1 MVTINR
7 ISTTT
12 TTTSKKNKTLYRFV
26 STVLLLTAFYTNY
39 HLVMPGEEEQFESQ
53 IDKAQI
59 EVGGGLS
66 DQVEDKFYVEKE
78 ADVVFEPVS
87 NEDTK
92 EAYGAGEEQV
102 GSSAASADGESG
114 NDANENE
121 ESEEDTDTNDEI
133 ESEDDSKDETE
144 DAKEESNDETDLAM
158 DKDADDDDASTED
171 DLAMDKASDDAD
183 SKTKLAESVAI
194 LGERSSGT
202 TWIYEHLTECFN
214 HSVPIKRRLNRYK
227 HWFQEDSNYPSNS
240 LVIAIFRNPY
250 DWMEAMHRVPH
261 HSPSHMDLSWK
272 EFLTKTWT
280 TERVG
285 HDLNITDT
293 KSVVCQE
300 NFQYHEVV
308 SCIHKP
314 MGQEYWEGK
323 KTRFSE
329 HQPVYEL
336 KHDGSGEPYDN
347 IMELRAAKNVN
358 FMEVKDFK
366 RITDFWVYKY
376 ESLLKEGTEDFLRR
390 IEEAT
395 GVKRTCV
402 AAEAQNRRKR
412 PLDKDMMK
420 FLDKHLD
427 WDAEALIGY
436 EKGKRE

>member
-1 MVTINR
+1 MN
-7 ISTTT
+7 SL
-12 TTTSKKNKTLYRFV
+12 SF
-26 STVLLLTAFYTNY
+26 LLLLNTC
-39 HLVMPGEEEQFESQ
+39 
-53 IDKAQI
+53 
-59 EVGGGLS
+59 
-66 DQVEDKFYVEKE
+66 
-78 ADVVFEPVS
+78 
-87 NEDTK
+87 
-92 EAYGAGEEQV
+92 
-102 GSSAASADGESG
+102 
-114 NDANENE
+114 
-121 ESEEDTDTNDEI
+121 
-133 ESEDDSKDETE
+133 
-144 DAKEESNDETDLAM
+144 
-158 DKDADDDDASTED
+158 
-171 DLAMDKASDDAD
+171 
-183 SKTKLAESVAI
+183 
-194 LGERSSGT
+194 R
-202 TWIYEHLTECFN
+202 HLTECFN